1 MEKGAL
7 PVSRL
12 VKNLV
17 NGAARSDAELEA
29 LMVRARGLRNNLSDA
44 ELDRIGDLAL
54 RIMQDQARAAGAIL
68 PGHMQRSYFERSEG
82 ERQGARSAL
91 SNVLSALILLDFIDQ
106 SGA

>member
-17 NGAARSDAELEA
+17 NGAAR
-29 LMVRARGLRNNLSDA
+29 LSDA